1 MYTKPEKKNDSDI
14 FNILV
19 LGFFLFMILGRDK
32 SRLNITKKLSF
43 KEIDTKN
50 IEKKSALL
58 NRLKGYMDPEEQKIV
73 HRAEII
79 LQLIGNAKMLFET
92 EELISAGVKNSS
104 LNIDDRKRNMLI
116 DLSEFIHDDK
126 REVIHQAIDMD
137 VQIKRLGSKIKDLQ
151 TINSQGASFSLEHIE
166 KYFEIFEPF
175 LDKEITE
182 KVNEGKRLLS
192 MLKLYKS
199 IEEKGTINELDI
211 IEMVKPYIA
220 EEQRENLSRMIG
232 IMKVVSSMGNNE
244 KTKEDDKN
252 ILESQQM
259 GDTQKDNINEGPR
272 NSIISS

>member
-1 MYTKPEKKNDSDI
+1 M
-14 FNILV
+14 
-19 LGFFLFMILGRDK
+19 
-32 SRLNITKKLSF
+32 
-43 KEIDTKN
+43 
-50 IEKKSALL
+50 
-58 NRLKGYMDPEEQKIV
+58 
-73 HRAEII
+73 
-79 LQLIGNAKMLFET
+79 
-92 EELISAGVKNSS
+92 
-104 LNIDDRKRNMLI
+104 
-116 DLSEFIHDDK
+116 
-126 REVIHQAIDMD
+126 
-137 VQIKRLGSKIKDLQ
+137 
-151 TINSQGASFSLEHIE
+151 
-166 KYFEIFEPF
+166 
-175 LDKEITE
+175 DKEITE